1 MYVSIFS
8 TLLLLQD
15 SWQGKRFIKSQLCNR
30 YKLIKLGSTAEW
42 LACIADLV
50 KPNSKGKNED
60 LFPSPWPP
68 PPCNNGLL
76 FISQYLQETANSP
89 NLNEGGRS
97 VDCFVFWSYPM
108 KGQCLNNFAIDCS
121 FSFAALFSCLCYANP
136 LHVGHLII
144 LMAYIAENQR
154 AFQYIGTLG

>member
-15 SWQGKRFIKSQLCNR
+15 SWQGKRFIKSQLCDR

-50 KPNSKGKNED
+50 KPNSKGKNEA

-89 NLNEGGRS
+89 NLNGGGA
-97 VDCFVFWSYPM
+97 VWTV
-108 KGQCLNNFAIDCS
+108 
-121 FSFAALFSCLCYANP
+121 LFSEVTPWKDSVSTILLLIVVFLSLPFFHVYAMQIPYMWDIWSFWWPTGWKIKEFSNTS
-136 LHVGHLII
+136 GH
-144 LMAYIAENQR
+144 
-154 AFQYIGTLG
+154 